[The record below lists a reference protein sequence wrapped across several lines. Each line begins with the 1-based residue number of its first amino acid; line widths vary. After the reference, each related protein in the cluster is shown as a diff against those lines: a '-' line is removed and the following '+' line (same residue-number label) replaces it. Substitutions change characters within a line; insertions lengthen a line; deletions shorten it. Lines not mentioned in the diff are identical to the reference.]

1 MPYLCG
7 RRAPNSR
14 GIQAALNSAPDNL
27 NLPVIPISF
36 VKHGRVLVSGNYEAF
51 YREVLFDVGADG
63 RDHYFVNCRCVM
75 RPVPGSIVQDKPSHE
90 AHINPASV

>member
-1 MPYLCG
+1 MPYLSG

-36 VKHGRVLVSGNYEAF
+36 VKHGRVL
-51 YREVLFDVGADG
+51 
-63 RDHYFVNCRCVM
+63 HYFSMVATVGTPQTVAAKELRLECMFPVDGDLQRRSREWCTS
-75 RPVPGSIVQDKPSHE
+75 RPR
-90 AHINPASV
+90 